1 MNLCRTPPPSLKYVS
16 GAPGYSGIQLP
27 FQFTISRTLKM
38 SIEPLLEKVKSNE
51 ASSVRLNS
59 TPSVTPY
66 TTVSLVLKANK
77 NKHCHVYPSLKNLK
91 PASKGCLFAFLCT
104 GKRQVP
110 CLLQQTLC
118 KGDVSIELI
127 VVVSC
132 MMNNDEKIKKII

>member
-1 MNLCRTPPPSLKYVS
+1 
-16 GAPGYSGIQLP
+16 
-27 FQFTISRTLKM
+27 M

-118 KGDVSIELI
+118 KGDVSVELI
-127 VVVSC
+127 VVVSY
-132 MMNNDEKIKKII
+132 MMNNDEKIKNHVIDMKQLCIPIQALEIYRKIPKISPSMYKPLQI

>member
-1 MNLCRTPPPSLKYVS
+1 
-16 GAPGYSGIQLP
+16 
-27 FQFTISRTLKM
+27 M

-66 TTVSLVLKANK
+66 TIVSLVLKANK
-77 NKHCHVYPSLKNLK
+77 NKHCHIYPCLKNLK

-110 CLLQQTLC
+110 CLLQKKSY
-118 KGDVSIELI
+118 KGDFLCSIELI
-127 VVVSC
+127 VVVSH
-132 MMNNDEKIKKII
+132 MMNNDEQIKKKIM